1 MISKNATVQFIE
13 VDLQADEKKLILE
26 LAGLFIVDVDT
37 QADLT
42 NGRKKWIRFR
52 PRVVSEVI
60 GELSYHCNRCR
71 SAAKSELLDDL
82 ATHLENV
89 LSAARG

>member
-26 LAGLFIVDVDT
+26 LAGLLVMDEVT

-42 NGRKKWIRFR
+42 NSREKWIRFR
-52 PRVVSEVI
+52 PHVVSEVI
-60 GELSYHCNRCR
+60 GELSYHCNRSR
-71 SAAKSELLDDL
+71 SAARSERLDAL
-82 ATHLENV
+82 CCHFENA
-89 LSAARG
+89 LSPFRS